1 MNITLETPPLTST
14 LSIIEIQEQIVQEFK
29 ALVDWDARYKHIIHL
44 GKGVQGFPEE
54 ARTADNI
61 IKGCQSQV
69 WMLAEL
75 RADGRVYF
83 QADSD
88 AMIVRGLVSLL
99 LRLYSGQTPD
109 TIIAT
114 APEFFERIDM
124 AKHLSMQ
131 RSNGLYSMI
140 KQMKFYALAFKM
152 QQDM

>member
-1 MNITLETPPLTST
+1 MTVMTTQ
-14 LSIIEIQEQIVQEFK
+14 EIQDGIVREFE
-29 ALVDWDARYKHIIHL
+29 ALSDWDARYRHLIQL
-44 GKGVQGFPEE
+44 GKNLPDFPES
-54 ARTADNI
+54 ARVEENI

-75 RADGRVYF
+75 KPDGIIEF

-109 TIIAT
+109 VILAT
-114 APEFFERIDM
+114 APEFLERIDM
-124 AKHLSMQ
+124 GKHLSMQ
-131 RSNGLYSMI
+131 RSNGLHAMM

-152 QQDM
+152 KQGI